1 MAHIMP
7 RARVAALCVG
17 LAAGPL
23 AWASLWTCA
32 RAPEAVEAYYS
43 RAVFPWLAA
52 AVGAVPR
59 LLPFAVAEPLAA
71 LLLLAAGAG
80 VVARLHRARGR
91 RLRVAALAALALLA
105 TASVVAAGVVAL
117 FALNAARQRVA
128 ALYGLAPAPRTIA
141 ELEALASELEAEAAA
156 LRAGL
161 AEDARGVHRGPSRD
175 ALFDVAAGFAGLEA
189 RVGWPGPALPAPRSA
204 WLSPL
209 LTRFGVSGIYIP
221 FTAEPLVN
229 GGQPDHELPFT
240 AAHETAHQRGFARED
255 EASFLAFLAC
265 RAHPS
270 PDVRYSG
277 AMEAGALLANAL
289 WQAGEPG
296 RAALR
301 RVRER
306 ETEALRRDRE
316 ASRAFWAAAQ
326 GPVHEAAQRVNDAYI
341 RSTGQAAG
349 VRSYGLAVDLMLAWR
364 AGR

>member
-1 MAHIMP
+1 MAPIMP
-7 RARVAALCVG
+7 RAQAAALCVG

-23 AWASLWTCA
+23 AWGALWLCA
-32 RAPEAVEAYYS
+32 RAPEAVEAHYS
-43 RAVFPWLAA
+43 RGAFPWLAA
-52 AVGAVPR
+52 AVGALPR
-59 LLPFAVAEPLAA
+59 WAPFAVAEPLAA
-71 LLLLAAGAG
+71 LLLLAAGAS
-80 VVARLHRARGR
+80 VVAHLRRARGR
-91 RLRVAALAALALLA
+91 RLRAAAVAGLALLA
-105 TASVVAAGVVAL
+105 AASAIGAGVVGL

-128 ALYGLAPAPRTIA
+128 ALYGLAPAPREVT
-141 ELEALASELEAEAAA
+141 ELEALAAELEAEAAA

-175 ALFDVAAGFAGLEA
+175 ALFDVGAGFAELEA
-189 RVGWPGPALPAPRSA
+189 RIGWPGPALPAPRPA

-229 GGQPDHELPFT
+229 GGQPDHELPFS

-255 EASFLAFLAC
+255 EANFLAFLAC

-270 PDVRYSG
+270 PDVRYSA

-289 WQAGEPG
+289 WAAGEPG

-301 RVRER
+301 RVREQ
-306 ETEALRRDRE
+306 ETDALRRDRE
-316 ASRAFWAAAQ
+316 ASRAFWAVAR
-326 GPVHEAAQRVNDAYI
+326 GPVHDAAQRVNDAYI

-349 VRSYGLAVDLMLAWR
+349 VRTYGLAVDLLLAWR